1 MCREAAGL
9 SAFDVQDQT
18 GISRSALSRYE
29 RDELVPRRPYL
40 TVLAALYGVD
50 EAALDPKPVGEFT
63 TGGVAV
69 DLTRESAGRETVPDN
84 NSYEQL
90 EKTLGSS
97 GRPLTAVSTETHS
110 YQYFDHDT
118 QVVDLR
124 DTLVRRSHDISVSSP
139 EQIEA
144 EFQDLARRAA

>member
-1 MCREAAGL
+1 MYREAAGL

-40 TVLAALYGVD
+40 IVLAALYGVD
-50 EAALDPKPVGEFT
+50 EAALDPKPVDGFT

-69 DLTRESAGRETVPDN
+69 DLTRESAGGETVPDN
-84 NSYEQL
+84 NNTL
-90 EKTLGSS
+90 EKAVGSS
-97 GRPLTAVSTETHS
+97 DRPLPAVSTETHS
-110 YQYFDHDT
+110 YLYFGHGT

-124 DTLVRRSHDISVSSP
+124 DTLVRRSHDISETSP